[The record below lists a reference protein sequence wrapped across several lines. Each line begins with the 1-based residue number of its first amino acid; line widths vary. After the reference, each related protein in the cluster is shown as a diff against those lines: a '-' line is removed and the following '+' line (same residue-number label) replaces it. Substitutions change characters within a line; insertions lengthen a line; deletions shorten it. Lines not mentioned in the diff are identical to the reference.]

1 MAPVAFLQP
10 QGQPRETPNPLSNLS
25 ARGGK
30 KVENISRDYEKSLVD
45 TAFILS
51 ESS

>member
-1 MAPVAFLQP
+1 MWLLLYEKRNALA
-10 QGQPRETPNPLSNLS
+10 

-45 TAFILS
+45 AAFILS